1 MTSYPVAKWR
11 GKLDGAHTI
20 LQRMGGPEIESDRL
34 SMIKFVVCLLQ

>member
-20 LQRMGGPEIESDRL
+20 LQRMGGPEIESDRF
-34 SMIKFVVCLLQ
+34 IDDQVVCLLQ